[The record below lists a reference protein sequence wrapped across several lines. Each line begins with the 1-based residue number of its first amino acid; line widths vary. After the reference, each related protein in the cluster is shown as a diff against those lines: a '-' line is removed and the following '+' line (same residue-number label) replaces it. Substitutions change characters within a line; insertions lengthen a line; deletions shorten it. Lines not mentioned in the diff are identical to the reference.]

1 MKKSVKFLTVIALIA
16 VIALVSVAFTACN
29 GDADKIK
36 VVAPEGTP
44 ALAIARL
51 VTQNKSIGGKD
62 MQYEIV
68 NPDNIAAQM
77 TSKIG
82 DVIVMPVNAGAK
94 LITQGAPYK
103 LVSVAVNGSLF
114 MVGKSESAREITFEE
129 LYGKRVACIGQ
140 TGVPGLVFRYVMTN
154 NDIKL
159 VNDQT
164 TPNAENKEVSV
175 RYVKDGTVARSLLE
189 GDEVDYTVVG
199 EPAATAFKA
208 AIEGA
213 KAEMNL
219 QTKYAAIS
227 GKDNFP
233 QAGLFVKTALYQDEK
248 FMNELFEAL
257 SQSKAWV
264 EANPTQVTEYAKN
277 NLYQSAAFPPAS
289 IARCAIDCEPLS
301 NDDKTEII
309 AFLKNVMPK
318 DSTGAVIDWDAEADK
333 IF

>member
-16 VIALVSVAFTACN
+16 VIALTCVAFTACN
-29 GDADKIK
+29 DDTDTIK

-82 DVIVMPVNAGAK
+82 DVIVMAVNAGAK

-140 TGVPGLVFRYVMTN
+140 TGVPGLVFRYVMAN
-154 NDIKL
+154 NNVKL

-175 RYVKDGTVARSLLE
+175 RYVKDGTAARSLLA
-189 GDEVDYTVVG
+189 GDEVDYAVVG

-208 AIEGA
+208 AIGA
-213 KAEMNL
+213 KAEMNM

-227 GKDNFP
+227 GKNNFP

-264 EANPTQVTEYAKN
+264 EANPTQVTEFVKK
-277 NLYQSAAFPPAS
+277 NLYESAAFPPAS
-289 IARCAIDCEPLS
+289 IARCAIDCAKLS

-318 DSTGAVIDWDAEADK
+318 DSTGAVIDWDAETDK